1 MTSLETQHWVDFML
15 KKDGR
20 VYTINVSGPADG
32 MTILAILRTSGMT
45 HKSALYEYT
54 AAPMEYEKKQI
65 A

>member
-1 MTSLETQHWVDFML
+1 ML

-20 VYTINVSGPADG
+20 VYTINVHGPEDG

-54 AAPMEYEKKQI
+54 SLPIEYKKKTI